1 MNRLKKLVSYH
12 SKNVV
17 LGSVADQKRFDA
29 DPDPT
34 FQADADPNP
43 FTRGR
48 IFFFKSSTIVSKVFQ
63 NLSCVISQQE
73 CGRKGEG

>member
-17 LGSVADQKRFDA
+17 LGSVADQERFDA

-43 FTRGR
+43 FTMVRNLFLQ
-48 IFFFKSSTIVSKVFQ
+48 IF
-63 NLSCVISQQE
+63 N
-73 CGRKGEG
+73 